1 MRKLLSLLMAGT
13 FVLLYGRVCSA
24 DEINGTDAFNL
35 IDYCETHDIKSR
47 TEFQSILELYVP
59 QSELENVSYEFSEYE
74 EESFEI
80 SIDYEE
86 QTVSTITIYS
96 AESTRGTRSG
106 SAVQDVYSGV
116 GIKIYSVTVRGTFTY
131 GSGNVSTTS
140 ASGSFDPATLS
151 PWTSNPTISSGKT
164 GSKAY
169 ARISGTATWLGNTSS
184 YCLTLTCDTEG
195 NLDSY

>member
-1 MRKLLSLLMAGT
+1 MRKLLSLLMLGT
-13 FVLLYGRVCSA
+13 FVLFYGGVCNA
-24 DEINGTDAFNL
+24 DEINETDGFDL

-47 TEFQSILELYVP
+47 TEFQRILELYVP
-59 QSELENVSYEFSEYE
+59 QSEIENISYEYSEYE
-74 EESFEI
+74 EESFEV

-116 GIKIYSVTVRGTFTY
+116 GIKIYSVTVRGKFTY

-140 ASGSFDPATLS
+140 ASGSFDPAALS
-151 PWTSNPTISSGKT
+151 PWTSTPTISSGKI

-169 ARISGTATWLGNTSS
+169 ARISGTASWLGNTSS

>member
-1 MRKLLSLLMAGT
+1 MKKLLSLLMAGM